1 MLEGTDLMSA
11 YQPLSNQPSYDV
23 YEKDGDYQPETPV
36 SKPQSSAPKDDT
48 LNLMNKQFESDQKI
62 ATLMAEL
69 KKRKAASQ
77 QQTFGGGNATYS
89 SSSDSDSPSYFD
101 KLFGKKKEMYKI
113 LQLSL
118 MITLGLSIHFVIDH
132 YLQKYLAENDM
143 SFERQLILRLL
154 YPVAVLF
161 IVWNLRV
168 FVK

>member
-11 YQPLSNQPSYDV
+11 YQTLSNQPSYDI
-23 YEKDGDYQPETPV
+23 YEKDADYQSPPEQPV
-36 SKPQSSAPKDDT
+36 SKPQSAPKDDT
-48 LNLMNKQFESDQKI
+48 MNLINKQFESDQKI

-69 KKRKAASQ
+69 KRRKAASQ
-77 QQTFGGGNATYS
+77 TQTYANTPVS
-89 SSSDSDSPSYFD
+89 ESEQPSYFD
-101 KLFGKKKEMYKI
+101 KLFGKKKELYKI

-118 MITLGLSIHFVIDH
+118 MITLGLSVHFVVDH
-132 YLQKYLAENDM
+132 YLQKYLAEHDM

-154 YPVAVLF
+154 YPLAVLF